1 MVKPSEAPAC
11 LVSDCTGLLLYSY
24 LPKCLFPMEM
34 AETLHSLPNPH
45 PECLPAADQVPA
57 RSQEHPESVTIICIS
72 LPKIL
77 SAGGA
82 NCAIEVAG
90 IEKSAPFCSPAL
102 PFPARLIY
110 PEELI
115 EATKLLSEK
124 GHTVRQHHSE
134 HLHNLYIWL
143 GTSARGDNCC

>member
-1 MVKPSEAPAC
+1 MNLTVVKLCEAPAC
-11 LVSDCTGLLLYSY
+11 LVSDCTMLLLYSY
-24 LPKCLFPMEM
+24 LSKCLFPMEL
-34 AETLHSLPNPH
+34 AETLHSLPSPH
-45 PECLPAADQVPA
+45 PVCLPAADQVQA

-82 NCAIEVAG
+82 NCAIKVAG
-90 IEKSAPFCSPAL
+90 VEKSAPFSSSSSAL

-124 GHTVRQHHSE
+124 GHTARQHHSE
-134 HLHNLYIWL
+134 HLHNLCI
-143 GTSARGDNCC
+143 